1 MKQHPR
7 ESIVAQAG
15 AELSQAVSS
24 IVAKHDLTYGELFAA
39 LSAIQGNWAKYQI
52 RDERHPND
60 QDKPGGLA

>member
-15 AELSQAVSS
+15 AELSKAVSE
-24 IVAKHDLTYGELFAA
+24 IATKHDLTYGELFSA
-39 LSAIQGNWAKYQI
+39 LSTIQGNWAKYQI

-60 QDKPGGLA
+60 PGKPGGLA